1 MSLIQNLIPDPRFKT
16 GKWTANDSTVTPI
29 PAQDAVNVSNTSDS
43 RDSFMQVILP
53 DVSQYR
59 GVNMTFACSLTAID
73 GSAVECFNGLLW
85 IWVNGETAKVSDGG
99 TAKVG
104 RKNVQFT
111 LPSDVTGL
119 TLRWYAPGGRG
130 TFQWRHPMLTRTVD
144 YQWMLNGIGGGAV
157 DGLFR
162 RRPHATR
169 LRRSMRGD
177 AR

>member
-1 MSLIQNLIPDPRFKT
+1 MSLIQNLIPDPRFKI
-16 GKWTANDSTVTPI
+16 GHWTANESTVTPI

-43 RDSFMQVILP
+43 HDSFMQVILP

-73 GSAVECFNGLLW
+73 GSAVECFNGLIW
-85 IWVNGETAKVSDGG
+85 IWVNGKIAKASDGG

-104 RKNVQFT
+104 RKNAQFT
-111 LPSDVTGL
+111 LPSDATGL

-144 YQWMLNGIGGGAV
+144 YQWMLNGIGGG
-157 DGLFR
+157 
-162 RRPHATR
+162 
-169 LRRSMRGD
+169 RSMDYFDGD
-177 AR
+177 LMPLA